1 MRVVFNSI
9 YGDGVRSI
17 QAAAEQL
24 TEAQRQLASG
34 RRIGKPS
41 DDALGSAAAINEHQS
56 MARLDAYSG
65 AADAAGYRLSLADS
79 ALSDIISQLTA
90 AQATTLSARGSDVSQ
105 ARRDAAQNEIL
116 AIQHALLGDINSKFQ
131 GTYIFSGAEATTSP
145 FERSGSGFTPYQGD
159 STETRLEVANGAS
172 ARLSF
177 DGGRIFQG
185 TDTQHILDALSD
197 LATAVSTGDEAGI
210 QAGLDAIARAYDR
223 ATNAQSTIGN
233 DLRRVDDARLRT
245 LDERTGVTARLQ
257 SIEDTDMADAAAKL
271 AQADTAYKAAL
282 SSLSLVG
289 RVTLMDYLR

>member
-1 MRVVFNSI
+1 MRVVFSSI

-34 RRIGKPS
+34 RRIAKPS
-41 DDALGSAAAINEHQS
+41 DDALGSAAAITEHQS
-56 MARLDAYSG
+56 MARLDAYTG
-65 AADAAGYRLSLADS
+65 AADAAGSRLSLADS

-90 AQATTLSARGSDVSQ
+90 AQTVTLSARGSGVSQ

-131 GTYIFSGAEATTSP
+131 GTYIFSGADVTTAP
-145 FERSGSGFTPYQGD
+145 FERSGPGFTSYQGD
-159 STETRLEVANGAS
+159 STETELEIGNGAD
-172 ARLSF
+172 ARLTF

-185 TDTQHILDALSD
+185 SDTQHILDALSD
-197 LATAVSTGDEAGI
+197 LAAALSIGDETGI
-210 QAGLDAIARAYDR
+210 QTGLAAITRAYDR
-223 ATNAQSTIGN
+223 ATNAQATIGN
-233 DLRRVDDARLRT
+233 DLRRVDDTRQRT
-245 LDERTGVTARLQ
+245 LNERTGVTARLQ

-282 SSLSLVG
+282 SSLSLIG
-289 RVTLMDYLR
+289 RVSLMDYLR